1 MVRPLEV
8 HPPGVPR
15 GADLAAELAGDALL
29 DVPLNVIL
37 NHLTN
42 ERPGYAMLT
51 SERASLPALWGSR
64 IHNQRSDTYC
74 RI

>member
-1 MVRPLEV
+1 MRPLEV

-29 DVPLNVIL
+29 DVPLYVIL

-42 ERPGYAMLT
+42 ERPGL
-51 SERASLPALWGSR
+51 
-64 IHNQRSDTYC
+64 HNVDQ
-74 RI
+74 

>member
-1 MVRPLEV
+1 MVRPLEM

-29 DVPLNVIL
+29 DVPLYVIL

-42 ERPGYAMLT
+42 ERPGL
-51 SERASLPALWGSR
+51 
-64 IHNQRSDTYC
+64 HNLDQ
-74 RI
+74 